1 MTTPHKYRRPARS
14 GAAWP
19 LAGLLL
25 ASLSISAAPASA
37 QTMPDAGRLLDDIQ
51 PPRQLPKSSVEALPA
66 PLPRAP
72 LQLPADIKVQVET
85 IRITGAQAFAVAELQ
100 GLVADLTGGQHSLA
114 ELEQGAMRITQHYR
128 EAGYMLA
135 RAYLPTQE
143 IKNGVVDIQVLEG
156 RLGKLSLNNQSGFS
170 DERIREQVAGITPD
184 QALRSDTV
192 ERGLLLLSDIPG
204 LVVRSTLSPGASL
217 GTTDLDIQ
225 VKNGKPY
232 DANVSVDNLGNR
244 YTGEARINGSATL
257 NNPFGL
263 GDALQFNALS
273 SGSGLVYGRLSYQL
287 PINRQGTQVGVA
299 YAQMRYRLGEEFSN
313 LDAHGTARIAS
324 FYLLHPLLRSRQ
336 ANLNLQINFDHK
348 ELDDNIDLTATTTSK
363 TLNNLS
369 VGLSGYRNDDAMGG
383 GISHGSLSV
392 TTGKLKLDAESAALD
407 ALGHNTQGNFVKSNI
422 QLGRL
427 QRLSQ
432 RWNLSAQLNA
442 QYAGNNLTST
452 EKMSLGGAYGVRAYP
467 QGEAPADDAW
477 LLNLE
482 LRYDVTPQTQAL
494 LFYDSAEGRLN
505 HKPVVADGNNRRSLS
520 GVGTGI
526 RWAGPQGLSLQASVA
541 WRTDDAPNSD
551 KDKTPRAWLQIAKR
565 F

>member
-1 MTTPHKYRRPARS
+1 MTAPNQYRCSTRS
-14 GAAWP
+14 GTAFP
-19 LAGLLL
+19 LAGLLI
-25 ASLSISAAPASA
+25 ASLSVLAASASA
-37 QTMPDAGRLLDDIQ
+37 QTIPDAGRLLDDVQ
-51 PPRQLPKSSVEALPA
+51 PPRQLQKNNVEALPA

-72 LQLPADIKVQVET
+72 LQLPADIKIHVEA
-85 IRITGAQAFAVAELQ
+85 IRISGAQALPAAELQ
-100 GLVADLTGGQHSLA
+100 ALVADLIGGQHSLA
-114 ELEQGAMRITQHYR
+114 ELEQGAARITQHYR
-128 EAGYMLA
+128 QAGYLLA

-156 RLGKLSLNNQSGFS
+156 RLGKLSLNNQSSFT

-192 ERGLLLLSDIPG
+192 ERSLLLLSDIPG
-204 LVVRSTLSPGASL
+204 LVVRSTLSPGATL
-217 GTTDLDIQ
+217 GSTDLDIQ

-232 DANVSVDNLGNR
+232 DGSVSVDNLGNR
-244 YTGEARINGSATL
+244 YTGEARINGNVTL
-257 NNPFGL
+257 NNPLGL

-273 SGSGLVYGRLSYQL
+273 SGSGLVYGRLGYQL
-287 PINRQGTQVGVA
+287 PVNRQGTQIGVA
-299 YAQMRYRLGEEFSN
+299 YTQMRYRLGEEFSN
-313 LDAHGTARIAS
+313 LDAHGTARVAS
-324 FYLLHPLLRSRQ
+324 VYLLHPLLRSRQ
-336 ANLNLQINFDHK
+336 ANLNLQINVDHK

-363 TLNNLS
+363 TLNNLT
-369 VGLSGYRNDDAMGG
+369 VGLSGYRNDDG
-383 GISHGSLSV
+383 GISHGNLSV
-392 TTGKLKLDAESAALD
+392 TAGKLKLDAESAALD
-407 ALGHNTQGNFVKSNI
+407 ALGHNTQGHFIKSNV

-432 RWNLSAQLNA
+432 QWSLSAQLSA

-482 LRYDVTPQTQAL
+482 LRADITPQAQAL
-494 LFYDSAEGRLN
+494 LFYDSAQGRLH
-505 HKPVVADGNNRRSLS
+505 HKPIAGDGDNRRSLS

-526 RWAGPQGLSLQASVA
+526 RWSGPQGLSLQASIA
-541 WRTDDAPNSD
+541 WRTDDAPTSD
-551 KDKTPRAWLQIAKR
+551 KDKLPRAWLQLAKR